1 MRVGELSRRTGVS
14 VPTIKYY
21 VREGLLPAGELSSPN
36 QARYDETHVR
46 RLRLVRA
53 LMDVGGLSVAAIR
66 DVLDAVE
73 DPGRSVHE
81 LLGAA
86 HGRMA
91 PHEDGPDDA
100 AREAAGRQAAAL
112 IARRGWRVEEGYPA
126 ARSLADALAAMFR
139 LGQERF
145 VELSLDTYA
154 EAAERVA
161 EADMAYVARDVA
173 REDLVESTVVGTVLG
188 DAVFT
193 ALRRLAQADASARL
207 HDTAA
212 RDVGSGPVAGAEGVG
227 GGGGAEGFGGVGGA
241 GGAGGSG
248 GAEVAGGPGGVGG
261 ADEAGG
267 SGGTG
272 STGGTA
278 G

>member
-1 MRVGELSRRTGVS
+1 MGELSRRTGVS

-36 QARYDETHVR
+36 QARYDESHVR

-73 DPGRSVHE
+73 DPGRSVHD

-91 PHEDGPDDA
+91 PHEEGPDDA

-112 IARRGWRVEEGYPA
+112 IARRGWRVEDGYPA

-207 HDTAA
+207 YDTAA
-212 RDVGSGPVAGAEGVG
+212 PDAASGPDAGAEG
-227 GGGGAEGFGGVGGA
+227 A
-241 GGAGGSG
+241 GRAGESG
-248 GAEVAGGPGGVGG
+248 GAEVASGSGGVDG
-261 ADEAGG
+261 ADVAGGSGG

-272 STGGTA
+272 GSGSTA
-278 G
+278 GQASA